1 MAFADR
7 RSSPPLP
14 AQGEWLEVSIP
25 MTDAAVS
32 TFRGSVDAV
41 RPDLAAFWIKLRHS
55 IAEYSSMRKIEAP
68 MRSNESEAHTE
79 PPPDGGAKRGAQR
92 RDLELA
98 RGCTVEAFYARRL
111 QDKAIRETAVGTPP
125 PPLDLGHY
133 ARLSDT
139 QKLRVYTAYVAHG
152 GASPPNYVV
161 ERRSRKAGLPR
172 LCFDTAVA
180 AAVAYARVVGE
191 YQPAVATEAEG
202 LRLQL
207 CSSSGTGYKG
217 VRKRASGRFQAEH
230 KVDGGRRVSLG
241 TFATAVEAAVAYTRA
256 VGEAERQE
264 APPRPAKRSLK
275 PADAPPPKRRS
286 TAAWPSAASVAEP
299 PRLQRHPIGM
309 PPVVQ
314 ALERVGLPQ
323 YADAFDEQG
332 YDDLNY
338 ILEMDAAERKTVAE
352 ATGMRPG
359 HAAKFVK
366 LKVELHSSPL
376 HMQRV
381 YTGRCPKS

>member
-1 MAFADR
+1 MQHTVAGR
-7 RSSPPLP
+7 R
-14 AQGEWLEVSIP
+14 V
-25 MTDAAVS
+25 
-32 TFRGSVDAV
+32 F
-41 RPDLAAFWIKLRHS
+41 
-55 IAEYSSMRKIEAP
+55 
-68 MRSNESEAHTE
+68 
-79 PPPDGGAKRGAQR
+79 
-92 RDLELA
+92 
-98 RGCTVEAFYARRL
+98 
-111 QDKAIRETAVGTPP
+111 
-125 PPLDLGHY
+125 LG
-133 ARLSDT
+133 
-139 QKLRVYTAYVAHG
+139 
-152 GASPPNYVV
+152 
-161 ERRSRKAGLPR
+161 
-172 LCFDTAVA
+172 CFDTAVA

-191 YQPAVATEAEG
+191 YHYQPPAVATEAEG

-207 CSSSGTGYKG
+207 SSSSGTGYRG

-256 VGEAERQE
+256 VGEAEGQE

-286 TAAWPSAASVAEP
+286 TAAGPLAASVAEP
-299 PRLQRHPIGM
+299 RLQPHPIGM

-366 LKVELHSSPL
+366 CGL
-376 HMQRV
+376 
-381 YTGRCPKS
+381 GRRSTVN

>member
-1 MAFADR
+1 M
-7 RSSPPLP
+7 
-14 AQGEWLEVSIP
+14 
-25 MTDAAVS
+25 
-32 TFRGSVDAV
+32 
-41 RPDLAAFWIKLRHS
+41 
-55 IAEYSSMRKIEAP
+55 
-68 MRSNESEAHTE
+68 
-79 PPPDGGAKRGAQR
+79 
-92 RDLELA
+92 
-98 RGCTVEAFYARRL
+98 
-111 QDKAIRETAVGTPP
+111 
-125 PPLDLGHY
+125 
-133 ARLSDT
+133 
-139 QKLRVYTAYVAHG
+139 
-152 GASPPNYVV
+152 
-161 ERRSRKAGLPR
+161 
-172 LCFDTAVA
+172 
-180 AAVAYARVVGE
+180 
-191 YQPAVATEAEG
+191 
-202 LRLQL
+202 QL

-286 TAAWPSAASVAEP
+286 TAAGPSAASVAEP

-366 LKVELHSSPL
+366 CGL
-376 HMQRV
+376 
-381 YTGRCPKS
+381 GRRSIVN